1 MPSCPER
8 LTAALARAGTRTPDE
23 IVQHLVSDLN
33 AFAGGHEPDDD
44 QTLLIV
50 GIG

>member
-1 MPSCPER
+1 MYDPER
-8 LTAALARAGTRTPDE
+8 LSATLGSVGRQTPAE
-23 IVQHLVSDLN
+23 IVAHLVAELE

-50 GIG
+50 GVG